1 MIRQLRERRDRA
13 TERHDA
19 ALARNPSREG
29 EVFTQELQGVVKEL
43 LLVAETA
50 DDPSSDPVEVS
61 KTYRWLGDAYF
72 DLARGMD
79 VDMLTRGAQAYQRSE
94 ELLADA
100 EAPLEWAKLDFNYG
114 NTLRGLSE
122 GMDIGLLEAA
132 QTRYESAAR
141 AFRTHHLPDLAATV
155 EQQLRSLDPQLRL
168 ARKQSQLKR
177 GYGRLEQMQE
187 RLKSADPAER
197 ERIARKLQALSK
209 VPGQGD
215 PGGAL
220 DEALDAIRQQYE
232 LNPERFPGG
241 DAAKIGSLQDQIQSL
256 ADMLQSASDETPA
269 SGGEQAPEQEVMQAL
284 MERLK
289 SEVDSGRV
297 STDRGTQ
304 LGEVLEQ
311 FGVLMGEGGDD
322 LDSLA
327 ARTHKMRELT
337 SRVMDAAMK
346 PSWGMAEPQPESRA
360 GRLLPIFASLK
371 RHLLAEKGRSMLP
384 SEEATAGTDLL
395 TRLIK
400 LEASMREVAADED
413 RVAGLEGEVW
423 RLAVD
428 VQQYARRYHLVLA
441 RPDFATVRTH
451 TEGKSLFLSGGAELH
466 DVAGVLAERD
476 DLTLFADAGRGD
488 RAQGRW
494 NQLCSASVGVFD
506 VAVREGAERAQ
517 VCYELGLALAL
528 GKPSVVVARPDEALP
543 FDVNLKPVYLSG
555 VAETDAEVLD
565 RAIRHA
571 LGSIVWGGRHREI
584 GDAPNQT
591 LAWLQQR
598 FGSRLSDGTIRIALD
613 MAERSQEDAVAFRR
627 ALEQLLGMLGADA
640 PAILLPAWPPVYPQH
655 DKKPRCFHVMPFR
668 PAWSKPTRELA
679 DEVCRQNG
687 WVYSRGD
694 EAEAQRIIYGIWS
707 EICSA
712 SAVIVDITGH
722 NPNVA
727 LELGFVHALGRPYRV
742 VAQGDA
748 DKYMFPSLEK
758 VQIHSY
764 GGGPSFS
771 KFRDIVETLLAA
783 PPTKADG

>member
-13 TERHDA
+13 TDRHDA

-29 EVFTQELQGVVKEL
+29 EVFTQELQGIVKEL
-43 LLVAETA
+43 RLVAETA

-94 ELLADA
+94 ELLTDA
-100 EAPLEWAKLDFNYG
+100 EAPLERAKLDFNYG

-197 ERIARKLQALSK
+197 ERIARELQTLGK

-220 DEALDAIRQQYE
+220 DEALDAIHQQYE

-241 DAAKIGSLQDQIQSL
+241 DAAKIDSLQDQIQSL

-304 LGEVLEQ
+304 LEEVLEQ
-311 FGVLMGEGGDD
+311 FGVLIGEGGDD

-337 SRVMDAAMK
+337 RRVMDAAMK

-384 SEEATAGTDLL
+384 SEEATAGTELL

-400 LEASMREVAADED
+400 LETRMREAAADED
-413 RVAGLEGEVW
+413 RVAALEGEVW
-423 RLAVD
+423 RLSVD

-451 TEGKSLFLSGGAELH
+451 TEGKSLFLSGSAELH
-466 DVAGVLAERD
+466 EVASVLAERD

-528 GKPSVVVARPDEALP
+528 GKPSVVVARPNEALP

-571 LGSIVWGGRHREI
+571 LGSIVWGGRHRAI

-668 PAWSKPTRELA
+668 PGWSKPNRDLA

-687 WVYSRGD
+687 WIYSRGD

-748 DKYMFPSLEK
+748 EKHMFPSLEK
-758 VQIHSY
+758 VQIHNY
-764 GGGPSFS
+764 GSGPSFS
-771 KFRDIVETLLAA
+771 EFRDVVESLLAA
-783 PPTKADG
+783 SLAKAAD